1 MRSALHASNPAG
13 SRRRFA
19 AVQRIVGLLLMGF
32 STTMLPPI
40 AVDLFYG
47 EQTWPAF
54 LQGLWFTLTIGLL
67 IWWPVRSHR
76 GDLKVRDGFLI
87 VVLFWAVLSAF
98 GAIPLYLTHTG
109 WHSVTEAVFESI
121 SGLTA
126 TGATTVAAGLDSLPH
141 AILYY
146 RSQLHWLGGMGI
158 IVLAVAVL
166 PMLGVGGMQLY
177 RAETPGPMK
186 DTKLTPR
193 ITSSARALW
202 TIYVLLTVSCALA
215 YRLLGM
221 SSFDAIC
228 HAMSTV
234 STGGFSTHDASL
246 GYFHSLGIEMVAM
259 FFMLAGASNF
269 ALHYLA
275 WENRSLKLYAHNT
288 EFRAF
293 LATYLVLGSIVCA
306 ILYFCGTYASL
317 GEALRR
323 GMFQVIAY
331 GTDAG
336 FATADP
342 SHWPLFLPLLL
353 VLATF
358 VGACA
363 GSTGGGV
370 KVIRLV
376 LFTKQASRE
385 IARLIHPNAE
395 LPIKLE
401 SKIVPD
407 AVVYAIGG
415 FFSVYIGFTIILSCA
430 MIATGL
436 DATTALS
443 AVAAAI
449 NNGGP
454 GLNSVVASV
463 AAVNTPGKWILIAA
477 MLLGRLEVFT
487 LLVIFTP
494 AFWRR

>member
-1 MRSALHASNPAG
+1 MRSAHTASPAG
-13 SRRRFA
+13 AAKRRFA

-32 STTMLPPI
+32 STTMLPPV

-47 EQTWPAF
+47 ENTWPAY
-54 LQGLWFTLTIGLL
+54 LIAAALTLLAGLI
-67 IWWPVRSHR
+67 IWWPVRNYR
-76 GDLKVRDGFLI
+76 GELKVREGFLI
-87 VVLFWAVLSAF
+87 VVLFWVVLSAF
-98 GAIPLYLTHTG
+98 GAIPLYLTHSA
-109 WHSVTEAVFESI
+109 WHSLTDALFESI

-126 TGATTVAAGLDSLPH
+126 TGATTVAAGLDLMPH
-141 AILYY
+141 ATLYY
-146 RSQLHWLGGMGI
+146 RSQLHWFGGMGI
-158 IVLAVAVL
+158 VVLAVAVL

-202 TIYVLLTVSCALA
+202 TIYVLLTLSCALA

-234 STGGFSTHDASL
+234 STGGFSTHDASI
-246 GYFHSLGIEMVAM
+246 GYFHSLGIEIAAM
-259 FFMLAGASNF
+259 LFMLAGASNF
-269 ALHYLA
+269 ALHFLA
-275 WENRSLKLYAHNT
+275 WEQRSLRLYLRNA

-293 LATYLVLGSIVCA
+293 LLLYLVLGVIVCGL
-306 ILYFCGTYASL
+306 LYAAGTYGSL
-317 GEALRR
+317 GESVRKGL
-323 GMFQVIAY
+323 FQVIAY

-342 SHWPLFLPLLL
+342 SHWPHFLPLLL

-358 VGACA
+358 MGSCA

-376 LFTKQASRE
+376 LFGKQASRE
-385 IARLIHPNAE
+385 IARLIHPSAE

-401 SKIVPD
+401 NKIVPD

-415 FFSVYIGFTIILSCA
+415 FFSVYIAITLLLSFA
-430 MIATGL
+430 MVFTGL
-436 DATTALS
+436 DPVTAFS
-443 AVAAAI
+443 AVAGAI

-454 GLNSVVASV
+454 GLNSVVANVASV
-463 AAVNTPGKWILIAA
+463 SEIGKWILIVA
-477 MLLGRLEVFT
+477 MLMGRLEVFT

-494 AFWRR
+494 SFWRR